1 MTNTQTI
8 IDRYTPP
15 PTNANLNLRSGL
27 NLAEKIKLVA
37 EYGGELVSQDL
48 SQERASKRMA
58 NISLRIQKEGFKEV
72 VECIVTGNGN
82 NSRTV
87 IRQIQD

>member
-37 EYGGELVSQDL
+37 EHGGEIVSQDL
-48 SQERASKRMA
+48 SREKALSRQSQ
-58 NISLRIQKEGFKEV
+58 ISLRIQKEGFINA
-72 VECIVTGNGN
+72 VECVVTGNGK